1 MVFLRV
7 GVQRMA
13 PPVPRLRAFEAEVHL
28 VLCDFDGLVQ
38 AFVETDPG
46 GAASR
51 ENVIRNLLAGKYGK
65 PLRVIS
71 LNAAAGW
78 SRDISGE
85 VAFTVAS
92 RTAREGRSLNDGAR
106 DFLSAQLGQLSP
118 EDKVSVG
125 RAT

>member
-1 MVFLRV
+1 
-7 GVQRMA
+7 MA
-13 PPVPRLRAFEAEVHL
+13 TSIPRLRAYEAEVHL
-28 VLCDFDGLVQ
+28 VLCDFDGLIQ

-65 PLRVIS
+65 PLRVIT

-85 VAFTVAS
+85 VAFAVAS
-92 RTAREGRSLNDGAR
+92 RTAREGRSLSDGAR
-106 DFLSAQLGQLSP
+106 DFLSAQLGHLAP
-118 EDKVSVG
+118 EDKLRLG
-125 RAT
+125 RAS